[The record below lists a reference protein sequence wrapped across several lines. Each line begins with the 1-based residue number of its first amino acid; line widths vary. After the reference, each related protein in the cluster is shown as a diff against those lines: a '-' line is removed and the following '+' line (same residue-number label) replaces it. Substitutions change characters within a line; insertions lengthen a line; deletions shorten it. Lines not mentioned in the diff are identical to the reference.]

1 MLDEKKKILDKNDF
15 LNERKNAKILSKY
28 DKAKRRN
35 LILSVFICIAII
47 GALYLVLDVSNVK
60 GISVEGNIYLRSED
74 IINISGVTTQDK
86 YIFTSP
92 SSIENNVK
100 TNPLIDICDVEK
112 LDDQTIKITV
122 QEKKAIGY
130 SFEENENVLILADD
144 SRLKLTK
151 DNLYLIEKV
160 PLIEGFSKDKLI
172 LIEKNLVDVDYK
184 MINEISE
191 IHFYPALKF
200 QDHEIIMRDGNYIFT
215 SVYGLNL
222 LNKYYN
228 VVSSY
233 DSSGFKCY
241 YIEDI
246 SGNAYTSACPWEP
259 VEEEEKKED
268 SKQEQ
273 EEDIDE
279 DIEQEDEDE

>member
-1 MLDEKKKILDKNDF
+1 MLDEKKQILDKNDF
-15 LNERKNAKILSKY
+15 LNERKNAKIVSKY

-47 GALYLVLDVSNVK
+47 ATLYLVLDVSNIK
-60 GISVEGNIYLRSED
+60 GISVQGNIYLKSED
-74 IINISGVTTQDK
+74 ILNLSGVTTNDK

-92 SSIENNVK
+92 SKVEENIK
-100 TNPLIDICDVEK
+100 TNPLIESCDVEK
-112 LDDQTIKITV
+112 LDNQTINIKV
-122 QEKKAIGY
+122 VEKKAIGY
-130 SFEENENVLILADD
+130 SYEENENVLILADD

-151 DNLYLIEKV
+151 TNLYLIEKV
-160 PLIEGFSKDKLI
+160 PLIEGFDKDKLI

-191 IHFYPALKF
+191 IHFFPAKKF

-222 LNKYYN
+222 LNKYYD

-233 DSSGFKCY
+233 DSQGFKCY

-259 VEEEEKKED
+259 I
-268 SKQEQ
+268 EQ
-273 EEDIDE
+273 EENKE
-279 DIEQEDEDE
+279 DTNQDTSDNIQEPNDGE

>member
-1 MLDEKKKILDKNDF
+1 MLDEKKKILENNDF

-35 LILSVFICIAII
+35 LILSVLIGLIII
-47 GALYLVLDVSNVK
+47 GTLYLVLDVSNIK
-60 GISVEGNIYLRSED
+60 GISINGNIYLKSED
-74 IINISGVTTQDK
+74 ILNLSGITTENK

-92 SSIENNVK
+92 SKVEENVK
-100 TNPLIDICDVEK
+100 TNPLIDTCNVEK

-122 QEKKAIGY
+122 TEKKPIGY
-130 SFEENENVLILADD
+130 TFEENENVLILSDD
-144 SRLKLTK
+144 SRLILTK
-151 DNLYLIEKV
+151 ANLYLIEKV
-160 PLIEGFSKDKLI
+160 PLIEGFNKDKLI

-191 IHFYPALKF
+191 MHYFPALKF

-246 SGNAYTSACPWEP
+246 SGNAYTSACPWQP
-259 VEEEEKKED
+259 VEEEEKKGED
-268 SKQEQ
+268 NKTEDKQE
-273 EEDIDE
+273 DN
-279 DIEQEDEDE
+279 QEDDE

>member
-1 MLDEKKKILDKNDF
+1 MLDEKKKILENNDF

-35 LILSVFICIAII
+35 LILSVLIGLIII
-47 GALYLVLDVSNVK
+47 GTLYLVLDVSNIK
-60 GISVEGNIYLRSED
+60 GISIDGNIYLKSED
-74 IINISGVTTQDK
+74 IINLSGITTKNK

-92 SSIENNVK
+92 SKVEENVK
-100 TNPLIDICDVEK
+100 TNPLIDTCNVEK

-122 QEKKAIGY
+122 TEKKPIGY
-130 SFEENENVLILADD
+130 TFEENENVLILSDD
-144 SRLKLTK
+144 SRLILTK
-151 DNLYLIEKV
+151 ANLYLIEKV
-160 PLIEGFSKDKLI
+160 PLIEGFNKDKLI

-191 IHFYPALKF
+191 MHYFPALKF

-222 LNKYYN
+222 LNKYYD

-246 SGNAYTSACPWEP
+246 SGNAYTSACPWQP
-259 VEEEEKKED
+259 IEEKEKKDED
-268 SKQEQ
+268 NKPEDKQE
-273 EEDIDE
+273 DN
-279 DIEQEDEDE
+279 QEDDE

>member
-47 GALYLVLDVSNVK
+47 GGLYLELDVSNVK
-60 GISVEGNIYLRSED
+60 GINIEGNIYLKSED
-74 IINISGVTTQDK
+74 ILNISGLTTKDK
-86 YIFTSP
+86 YIFVNP
-92 SSIENNVK
+92 NNIENNIK
-100 TNPLIDICDVEK
+100 TNPLIDTCRVEK
-112 LDDQTIKITV
+112 LDDQTIKIMV
-122 QEKKAIGY
+122 SEKKAIGY

-151 DNLYLIEKV
+151 ENLYLIEKV
-160 PLIEGFSKDKLI
+160 PLIEGFDKDKLI

-191 IHFYPALKF
+191 MHYYPALKF

-215 SVYGLNL
+215 SVYGLNVL
-222 LNKYYN
+222 SKYYN
-228 VVSSY
+228 IVSSY
-233 DSSGFKCY
+233 DGSGFKCY

-246 SGNAYTSACPWEP
+246 SGNAYTSACPWQP
-259 VEEEEKKED
+259 IEEEENKEEN
-268 SKQEQ
+268 QEDINEEIQ
-273 EEDIDE
+273 EE
-279 DIEQEDEDE
+279 EDE

>member
-1 MLDEKKKILDKNDF
+1 MLDEKKKILENNDF

-35 LILSVFICIAII
+35 LILSVLIGLIII
-47 GALYLVLDVSNVK
+47 GTLYLVLDVSNIK
-60 GISVEGNIYLRSED
+60 GISIDGNIYLKSED
-74 IINISGVTTQDK
+74 IINLSGITTENK

-92 SSIENNVK
+92 SKVEENVK
-100 TNPLIDICDVEK
+100 TNPLIDTCNVEK
-112 LDDQTIKITV
+112 LDNQTIQITV
-122 QEKKAIGY
+122 CEKKPIGY
-130 SFEENENVLILADD
+130 TFEENENVLILSDD

-151 DNLYLIEKV
+151 ANLYLIEKV
-160 PLIEGFSKDKLI
+160 PLIEGFNKDKLI

-191 IHFYPALKF
+191 MHYFPALKF

-222 LNKYYN
+222 LNRYYD

-246 SGNAYTSACPWEP
+246 SGNAYTSACPWQP
-259 VEEEEKKED
+259 VEEEEKKDED
-268 SKQEQ
+268 NKTEDKQE
-273 EEDIDE
+273 DN
-279 DIEQEDEDE
+279 QEDDE